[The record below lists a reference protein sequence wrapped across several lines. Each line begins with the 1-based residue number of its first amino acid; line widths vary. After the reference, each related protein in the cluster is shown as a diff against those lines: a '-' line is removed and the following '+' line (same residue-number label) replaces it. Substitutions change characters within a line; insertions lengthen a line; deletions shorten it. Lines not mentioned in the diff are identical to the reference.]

1 MRIGIEGFS
10 MHNNI
15 KHKVTIDGDA
25 YTVVGKYSTD
35 HINVVVDIVNQQMR
49 QLAEIDP
56 TLSVKDRAILM
67 AINAVSDQIV
77 KENKI
82 LSLEEKINHLTFE
95 QTSLFNQD

>member
-1 MRIGIEGFS
+1 M
-10 MHNNI
+10 
-15 KHKVTIDGDA
+15 IDGDS
-25 YTVVGKYSTD
+25 YTIVGKYSNE